1 MYNVCEIKK
10 SFEQSQEWCHTN
22 IWVQKFPQSWWRMD
36 GGRPYLRTYVRT
48 LVLGTWSKLL
58 CRERRARPDRYH
70 CSRLRTY
77 CGARPL
83 RTLDQDY
90 VVLPGRHRQPVQ
102 LNTHSCDV
110 RKLGRESQDSGSSVQ
125 CRVVVNA
132 PNVSQ
137 TIGLEGFAL
146 PVDASPS
153 PAWDV
158 LDVLCN

>member
-1 MYNVCEIKK
+1 M
-10 SFEQSQEWCHTN
+10 
-22 IWVQKFPQSWWRMD
+22 
-36 GGRPYLRTYVRT
+36 
-48 LVLGTWSKLL
+48 
-58 CRERRARPDRYH
+58 A
-70 CSRLRTY
+70 
-77 CGARPL
+77 
-83 RTLDQDY
+83 LDQDL

-146 PVDASPS
+146 PVDASPPNAGS
-153 PAWDV
+153 AFAVDIWKRRGGNIAPEEFAT
-158 LDVLCN
+158 